1 MSVQDITLRQ
11 ESGVFLEEA
20 PGVLVQQVPEV
31 SVKETAGI
39 SIGKYEGSLDVESFA
54 GQDQTFETP
63 STGNYYL
70 STDTAE
76 VAGVPLSSELPV
88 FLSSEPSLPL
98 SCESDVAL
106 SSRLHAPIKRLPT
119 EIIERVFIIFIEQ
132 KCPLLWSLFGTGR
145 IPINSERGGLHV
157 NSSLIQQKLQEE
169 HSSVLPLL
177 RISGYFYSIISRLLS
192 HREVYINGIRSFNQL
207 TLFEQRRAGGFFV
220 IKKTP
225 VIENMF
231 RKEGEPYTPEMRQN
245 QRSLRGSPSGVQPYR
260 STRPMQYR
268 SYDRTGSGTGWRTPE
283 THPDDF
289 WAPKGWDMFPS
300 WLTGGSHPSGL
311 YLFDSD
317 VDEIIGISFSLG
329 TPFIPWLLL
338 MCDGFRSNSYEACQ
352 NPCYRGR

>member
-1 MSVQDITLRQ
+1 MSAQDIALRR
-11 ESGVFLEEA
+11 EFGVFLEEA
-20 PGVLVQQVPEV
+20 PGVLVQQVPQV
-31 SVKETAGI
+31 SVEEAAGI
-39 SIGKYEGSLDVESFA
+39 STNKYEGSLDVESFV
-54 GQDQTFETP
+54 GQDQAFDNP
-63 STGNYYL
+63 STGNYL
-70 STDTAE
+70 SADIAE
-76 VAGVPLSSELPV
+76 TAGVPLSSELSV
-88 FLSSEPSLPL
+88 FLSSEPSLSS
-98 SCESDVAL
+98 SCKFDVAL
-106 SSRLHAPIKRLPT
+106 SSRLHASINTLPT

-145 IPINSERGGLHV
+145 IPLNSERGGLHV

-169 HSSVLPLL
+169 HASILPLL

-231 RKEGEPYTPEMRQN
+231 RKEGEPYTPEMKQG
-245 QRSLRGSPSGVQPYR
+245 QRSFRGSPLGIRPYR
-260 STRPMQYR
+260 STRPMRYR

-283 THPDDF
+283 TNSDDF

-300 WLTGGSHPSGL
+300 WLTGGSNPSGL

-317 VDEIIGISFSLG
+317 ADEIIGISFSLEI
-329 TPFIPWLLL
+329 PFIPSLLL
-338 MCDGFRSNSYEACQ
+338 MCGGFRSNSYEAC
-352 NPCYRGR
+352 